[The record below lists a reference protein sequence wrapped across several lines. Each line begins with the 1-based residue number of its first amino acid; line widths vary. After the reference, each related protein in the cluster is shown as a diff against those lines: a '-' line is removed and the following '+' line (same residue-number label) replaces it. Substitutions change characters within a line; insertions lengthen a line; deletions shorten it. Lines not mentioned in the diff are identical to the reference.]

1 MAHVHESHPQ
11 IVNRLKRANGHLAK
25 IIAMIEEGTPCVEV
39 SRQLQAVYNAVGNA
53 KSEFVRDHI
62 EGCLTAENAT
72 AAELK
77 TKMVEIK
84 EISRYL

>member
-11 IVNRLKRANGHLAK
+11 IVNRLKRANGYLSK
-25 IIAMIEEGTPCVEV
+25 IIAMIEEGSPCVDV
-39 SRQLQAVYNAVGNA
+39 SRQLQAVYKAIGNA

-62 EGCLTAENAT
+62 EGCLTEDNASAT
-72 AAELK
+72 ELK
-77 TKMVEIK
+77 RKMHEIK